1 MNFMTTST
9 DFVGR
14 CVVEPED
21 MVMVEVK
28 DDNDDAI
35 EVEHPT
41 VVT

>member
-21 MVMVEVK
+21 MVDVEVQ
-28 DDNDDAI
+28 DDSGYT
-35 EVEHPT
+35 VTVKHPT